1 MLWAGIFRDLR
12 EQFGMWVV
20 TAYLNT
26 EFQTVS
32 GKHEATQPKMQCKC
46 LQQAEQFGVLW
57 LVLFLV
63 LLFLEQVKS

>member
-1 MLWAGIFRDLR
+1 MSSLGF
-12 EQFGMWVV
+12 EVV
-20 TAYLNT
+20 TAYLNI
-26 EFQTVS
+26 EFLAIS
-32 GKHEATQPKMQCKC
+32 GKHEATQSMMQHKC